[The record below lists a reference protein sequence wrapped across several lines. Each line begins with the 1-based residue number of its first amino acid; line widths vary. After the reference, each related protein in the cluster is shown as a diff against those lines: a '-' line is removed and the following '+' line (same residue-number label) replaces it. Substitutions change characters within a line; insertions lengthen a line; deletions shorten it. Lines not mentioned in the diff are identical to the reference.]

1 MSDIGQ
7 VLAAQIGRG
16 AFVMLG
22 ARDILTTER
31 GLQFAVGRNA
41 RKVSKIAIT
50 LEADDTYTMRFY
62 AGRGLSIREIEAV
75 TMVYADSLRAVIES
89 HTGMH
94 TSL

>member
-1 MSDIGQ
+1 MSIGQ
-7 VLAAQIGRG
+7 TVAEQIGRH
-16 AFVMLG
+16 AFVMIG

-31 GLQFAVGRNA
+31 GLQFAVGRNE

-62 AGRGLSIREIEAV
+62 AGRGLGLREIAAA
-75 TMVYADSLRAVIES
+75 TMVYADSLRPTIEA
-89 HTGMH
+89 HTGLY